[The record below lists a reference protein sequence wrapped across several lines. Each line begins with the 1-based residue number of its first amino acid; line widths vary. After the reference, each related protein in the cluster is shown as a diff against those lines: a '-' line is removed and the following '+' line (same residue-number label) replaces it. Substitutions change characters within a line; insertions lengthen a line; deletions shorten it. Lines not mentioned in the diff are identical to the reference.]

1 MSSGI
6 DQAVSKDIFLGIIIV
21 SFIFIISVNIPV
33 FGFFSSLIIPVPVL
47 FYRIKLGRRNSAAV
61 PLVSAGL
68 ILGLLGTVSFDML
81 YFAGLMGLGFF
92 LGEYLKKNLTIEMT
106 ILYPCMI
113 VMGALLACL
122 IIYAN
127 FTGTGLGELVT
138 EYVDKNLK
146 MTLALYENMGMPKE
160 SIDAISASFPTI
172 KYFMVR
178 MLPAMAASSLFFIS
192 WMTIILSRPVFKKK
206 GLDFPDF
213 GELNR
218 WKVPEPLVWCLIGS
232 AIMLF
237 FPVDALKITGMN
249 CFIILMTIY
258 FFGGIAI
265 ISFFFEK
272 KRLPLLLRFFI
283 YSIIALQ
290 KIALL
295 AVVGLG
301 IFDMWFNFR
310 KLAITKDKE

>member
-6 DQAVSKDIFLGIIIV
+6 GQAVSKDILPGIIITG
-21 SFIFIISVNIPV
+21 FIFIISVNIPV
-33 FGFFSSLIIPVPVL
+33 FGFFSSLIIPIPVL
-47 FYRIKLGRRNSAAV
+47 FYRIKLGRKTGAV
-61 PLVSAGL
+61 IPLVSSVVM
-68 ILGLLGTVSFDML
+68 LGVLGSASFDIL
-81 YFAGLMGLGFF
+81 YFTGLMGLGFF
-92 LGEYLKKNLTIEMT
+92 LGEYMEKNLPIEMT
-106 ILYPCMI
+106 ILYPCLI
-113 VMGALLACL
+113 VMGALLTGL

-127 FTGTGLGELVT
+127 FESTSLKAMIT

-146 MTLALYENMGMPKE
+146 MTLVLYENMGMPKE
-160 SIDAISASFPTI
+160 SIDAISASFKTI

-178 MLPAMAASSLFFIS
+178 MLPAMAASSLLFIS
-192 WMTIILSRPVFKKK
+192 WMTIILARPVFKKK
-206 GLDFPDF
+206 ELDFPDF
-213 GELNR
+213 GDLKR
-218 WKVPEPLVWCLIGS
+218 WKVPEPLIWCLIGS

-237 FPVDALKITGMN
+237 FPVNALKIAGMN
-249 CFIILMTIY
+249 CLIILMTVY

-272 KRLPLLLRFFI
+272 KKLPMLLRFFL

-295 AVVGLG
+295 VVVGLG

-310 KLAITKDKE
+310 KLEITKDEK